1 LSTQVDGTPSE
12 APPQERATL
21 AADEAFRQR
30 VEALPVGEQLA
41 EIALQAERLGTEAG
55 RAGVVHITVF
65 RDQGPPV
72 RLYLMTNRVW
82 WKLRTPCAYTT
93 EADLEFGQR
102 RSRRGVRKG

>member
-1 LSTQVDGTPSE
+1 MSTPSDGTPSA
-12 APPQERATL
+12 APPQGRATL

-30 VEALPVGEQLA
+30 IEALPFGEQIA

-55 RAGVVHITVF
+55 RSGVVHITVF

-82 WKLRTPCAYTT
+82 CQLRTPPPYTT

-102 RSRRGVRKG
+102 RSRRGARQG

>member
-1 LSTQVDGTPSE
+1 M
-12 APPQERATL
+12 
-21 AADEAFRQR
+21 
-30 VEALPVGEQLA
+30 
-41 EIALQAERLGTEAG
+41 
-55 RAGVVHITVF
+55 VHITVF

-82 WKLRTPCAYTT
+82 WQLRTSPPYTT

>member
-1 LSTQVDGTPSE
+1 M
-12 APPQERATL
+12 

-30 VEALPVGEQLA
+30 VEALPFGEQIA

-82 WKLRTPCAYTT
+82 WQLRTPPPYTT

-102 RSRRGVRKG
+102 RSRRGARQG

>member
-1 LSTQVDGTPSE
+1 M
-12 APPQERATL
+12 

-30 VEALPVGEQLA
+30 IEALPVGEQLA
-41 EIALQAERLGTEAG
+41 EIALEAERRGVEA
-55 RAGVVHITVF
+55 AQPGVVHITVF
-65 RDQGPPV
+65 RDQGQPV

-82 WKLRTPCAYTT
+82 WQLRTPRAYTT